1 MSADTKGR
9 LIGLLGVVLLSPIWF
24 LVAHFTNET
33 RGFVVVCVVGVFA
46 TIIYVL
52 RKSTLGARLLLPMAV
67 LFAVELS
74 TALLAPLPSK
84 IPGFIMVPIS
94 IGDCVLL
101 IWILS
106 LFDRTL
112 GGHDDDP
119 DAEGP
124 RYSA

>member
-1 MSADTKGR
+1 MSTDTKGR
-9 LIGLLGVVLLSPIWF
+9 LVGLVISALLLPVWF

-46 TIIYVL
+46 AIAYVL
-52 RKSTLGARLLLPMAV
+52 RKGALQPRVMLPMLG
-67 LFAVELS
+67 LFAIELS

-84 IPGFIMVPIS
+84 IPGYIMVAIS
-94 IGDCVLL
+94 ISDGVLI

-106 LFDRTL
+106 HFDRTL
-112 GGHDDDP
+112 GGCDDDT